1 VTLGLARRG
10 DAGAWLLLAAQ
21 DAGWEY
27 TLGYASERYWFLFT
41 LPRREWQMAY
51 RSGKW
56 ELAIGLSEIDP
67 ARARHGSVQ
76 MRWAMPVGR

>member
-10 DAGAWLLLAAQ
+10 DAGAWLLLASQ

-27 TLGYASERYWFLFT
+27 TVGYASERYWFLIT

-51 RSGKW
+51 RSGQW
-56 ELAIGLSEIDP
+56 ELVLELSEIDP

>member
-10 DAGAWLLLAAQ
+10 DAGAWLLLASQ

-27 TLGYASERYWFLFT
+27 TVGYASERYWFLIT

-51 RSGKW
+51 RSGQW
-56 ELAIGLSEIDP
+56 ELVLGLSEIDP
-67 ARARHGSVQ
+67 WRARHGSVQ